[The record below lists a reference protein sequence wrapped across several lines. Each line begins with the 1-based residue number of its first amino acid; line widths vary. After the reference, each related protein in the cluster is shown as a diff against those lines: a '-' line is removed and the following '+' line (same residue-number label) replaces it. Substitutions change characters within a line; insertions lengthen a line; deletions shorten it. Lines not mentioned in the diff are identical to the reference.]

1 MSSSPWPNVPPSI
14 ETGLST
20 DSSSQEGL
28 QNYLMEADVS
38 CSFLHFSPISIIH
51 TSIAPLKPPPPP
63 SRMAS
68 QDDIA
73 RPAKSDKKMPGIIL
87 EALL

>member
-28 QNYLMEADVS
+28 QNYLIEADVS

-51 TSIAPLKPPPPP
+51 TSIAPLKPPP
-63 SRMAS
+63 SCMAS
-68 QDDIA
+68 HNDIA
-73 RPAKSDKKMPGIIL
+73 RPAKSYKKKNAWNHL
-87 EALL
+87 